1 MNNTD
6 TLVIQTPPPSP
17 PPSSLK
23 RTVVTVKRK
32 EELLLRARVERKR
45 WIRTVTFP
53 YDSKKL
59 MKIINGGNSNSDT
72 TRTCAAPNT
81 TNTEN
86 TTITTS
92 VLLSTS
98 RRGHDGGLDKLQNS
112 LICSN
117 RYLSNATS
125 ILSEL
130 YGITVGDD
138 DDDDDDDNDN
148 GDDDKNLLRKY
159 PLSIDEV
166 ADRVER
172 LVSKVL

>member
-1 MNNTD
+1 MNNAE
-6 TLVIQTPPPSP
+6 TLSTPAPS
-17 PPSSLK
+17 SSSSLSLK

-32 EELLLRARVERKR
+32 EELLLRARLERKR

-59 MKIINGGNSNSDT
+59 LKVIKGGNTDT
-72 TRTCAAPNT
+72 ACTT
-81 TNTEN
+81 TNTNNNEN
-86 TTITTS
+86 ATS
-92 VLLSTS
+92 LILSTS
-98 RRGHDGGLDKLQNS
+98 RRGQDGGLDKLQDS

-130 YGITVGDD
+130 YGIKIC
-138 DDDDDDDNDN
+138 DDDDNDDEDD
-148 GDDDKNLLRKY
+148 DDDKNILRKY

-166 ADRVER
+166 ADRIER
-172 LVSKVL
+172 LVSKLL